1 MYLYY
6 ALRMNILVLCTGNS
20 ARSILLE
27 AILNNLSNGRL
38 KAYSAGSNPTGIVN
52 KYSISLLKKKGIE
65 NSSFS
70 KSWLTFSNNSEIRMD
85 IVITVCG
92 NARDEECPYWPG
104 NPLRTHWGV
113 YDPADVSGIDLE
125 KEKAFRDVY
134 NILNNRAKAFLNL
147 NFENMSLKEIQ
158 KNLNKISEIE

>member
-38 KAYSAGSNPTGIVN
+38 KAYLAGSNPTGIVN

-92 NARDEECPYWPG
+92 NARDEECPYWPE

-113 YDPADVSGIDLE
+113 YDQADISGTDLE
-125 KEKAFRDVY
+125 KEKTFRDVY

-147 NFENMSLKEIQ
+147 NFEIMSLKEIQ

>member
-1 MYLYY
+1 MP
-6 ALRMNILVLCTGNS
+6 I
-20 ARSILLE
+20 
-27 AILNNLSNGRL
+27 
-38 KAYSAGSNPTGIVN
+38 
-52 KYSISLLKKKGIE
+52 
-65 NSSFS
+65 
-70 KSWLTFSNNSEIRMD
+70 
-85 IVITVCG
+85 
-92 NARDEECPYWPG
+92 WPG

-113 YDPADVSGIDLE
+113 YDPADVSGTDLE